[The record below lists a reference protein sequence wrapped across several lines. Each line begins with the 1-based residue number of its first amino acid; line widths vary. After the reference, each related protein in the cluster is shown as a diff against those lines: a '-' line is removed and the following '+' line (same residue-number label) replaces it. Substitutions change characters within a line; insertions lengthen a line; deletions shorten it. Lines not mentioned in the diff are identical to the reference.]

1 MKTVLITLA
10 EGFEEIEAITVID
23 ILRRAGAEVTVAGL
37 TEGTITASRQTK
49 HVPDCLLEEVKDKN
63 FDLVYLPGGLPGA
76 THLQNS
82 EIVKALVKRHS
93 ENGKFVSAICAA
105 PNVLGHAGILEGKT
119 FTCHPA
125 ETGKIVAGNYVEER
139 LHVDGKVVTGKSAGT
154 AMELA
159 FKLVELLYGE
169 EKVSEVN
176 AGVFAKI

>member
-1 MKTVLITLA
+1 MKTVLVTLA

-49 HVPDCLLEEVKDKN
+49 HIPDCLLEEVKDKD

-82 EIVKALVKRHS
+82 ETVTAILKRHS
-93 ENGKFVSAICAA
+93 ETGKLVSAICAA
-105 PNVLGHAGILEGKT
+105 PNVLGHAGILDGKT
-119 FTCHPA
+119 FTCNPA
-125 ETGKIVAGNYVEER
+125 EKGKIVAGNYVESR
-139 LHVDGKVVTGKSAGT
+139 LEVDGKIVTGKSAGT
-154 AMELA
+154 TMELA

-169 EKVSEVN
+169 EKVAEIN
-176 AGVFAKI
+176 AGVHAKI